1 MNPSRWRKHPV
12 RTTKK
17 ELMSGVDCVKGR
29 DKLVGNNTLR
39 FTAPDGAVCFKLYRT
54 VVVTRR
60 PDGRVTLNSGGWRT
74 VTTKAR
80 MNEYARPYRV
90 ASDRGVWTVYGEG
103 KSVPYFDGIAL
114 PDAFESTGK
123 AERAAKS
130 ERAKRAKVAA
140 FVKSSLKLGEPV
152 PAPNGGDCWICLFG
166 MDGSPGAGAFSASN
180 TAGAPDPAS
189 CIADHVK
196 DRYMHG
202 ALVVR
207 ACRAAGWTDFRIG
220 LALQRTVDAA
230 LQRTVRRFLH
240 RSLGLTA

>member
-1 MNPSRWRKHPV
+1 M
-12 RTTKK
+12 RTTKS
-17 ELMSGVDCVKGR
+17 ELMSGVECVEGSA
-29 DKLVGNNTLR
+29 KLAGNNTLR
-39 FTAPDGAVCFKLYRT
+39 FETAAGAVCFKLHKT
-54 VVVTRR
+54 VVVTCHR
-60 PDGRVTLNSGGWRT
+60 DGRVTLNSGGWRT

-80 MNEYARPYRV
+80 MNQHARPYRV

-103 KSVPYFDGIAL
+103 KSVPYFDGITL

-140 FVKSSLKLGEPV
+140 FVKSSLKLGEAV

-166 MDGSPGAGAFSASN
+166 MDGGPGASPGAFSASN
-180 TAGAPDPAS
+180 TAGNPDPAS
-189 CIADHVK
+189 CIAEHVK

-202 ALVVR
+202 SLVVR

-220 LALQRTVDAA
+220 LALSKPVGAD